1 MSDTAA
7 HDPAKALRT
16 ASTVLLLRDGAD
28 GGMEIFMVQR
38 HHQIEFSSGALVFP
52 GGSMDPGDREIAA
65 DSALVPH
72 AGGLDFEA
80 AAIRVGGIRE
90 TFEESGIMLARP
102 IGSDELIAAAQLAP
116 LEPQRAALDEGKVSF
131 ADILRQH
138 GLMPAIDCLVPFAHW
153 ITPVQL
159 PKRFD
164 THFLLALAPP
174 DQVGKVSGSGIMWPL
189 RGRVTSGYGRRWGRL
204 HAGID
209 IAAPKGTPI
218 RAAKAGT
225 VVFAGQMSGYGNVVI
240 IDHGGGLSTLYGHQ
254 SRLGSSRGQR
264 VSQGQVIGYVGSTG
278 HSTGN
283 HCHFETRVN
292 GVARNPR
299 NYLP

>member
-174 DQVGKVSGSGIMWPL
+174 DQVGRHDGKESVDSIWLSPKEALAGAESGRFKLPFP
-189 RGRVTSGYGRRWGRL
+189 T
-204 HAGID
+204 
-209 IAAPKGTPI
+209 I
-218 RAAKAGT
+218 RNLIKL
-225 VVFAGQMSGYGNVVI
+225 
-240 IDHGGGLSTLYGHQ
+240 D
-254 SRLGSSRGQR
+254 RLGSAEAALDYARRTPVVTVMPVMSKTESGLTRLQ
-264 VSQGQVIGYVGSTG
+264 IPAEAGYDGSV
-278 HSTGN
+278 
-283 HCHFETRVN
+283 FEVVR
-292 GVARNPR
+292 P
-299 NYLP
+299 

>member
-1 MSDTAA
+1 MTETPTR
-7 HDPAKALRT
+7 DPAKALRT
-16 ASTVLLLRDGAD
+16 ASTVLLLRDGAQ
-28 GGMEIFMVQR
+28 GMEIFMVQR

-72 AGGLDFEA
+72 GGGLDSEA
-80 AAIRVGGIRE
+80 AAIRIGGIRE

-102 IGSDELIAAAQLAP
+102 HGSGELIAAAQLAP

-138 GLMPAIDCLVPFAHW
+138 ALRPAIDCLVPFAHW

-174 DQVGKVSGSGIMWPL
+174 DQVGRHDGHESVDSIWLSPKEALAGAESGRFKLPFP
-189 RGRVTSGYGRRWGRL
+189 T
-204 HAGID
+204 
-209 IAAPKGTPI
+209 I
-218 RAAKAGT
+218 RNLIKL
-225 VVFAGQMSGYGNVVI
+225 
-240 IDHGGGLSTLYGHQ
+240 D
-254 SRLGSSRGQR
+254 RLGSAKAAMEFARKTPVVTVMPQLSKTATGLTRLQIP
-264 VSQGQVIGYVGSTG
+264 VEAGYDGSV
-278 HSTGN
+278 
-283 HCHFETRVN
+283 FEVER
-292 GVARNPR
+292 P
-299 NYLP
+299 